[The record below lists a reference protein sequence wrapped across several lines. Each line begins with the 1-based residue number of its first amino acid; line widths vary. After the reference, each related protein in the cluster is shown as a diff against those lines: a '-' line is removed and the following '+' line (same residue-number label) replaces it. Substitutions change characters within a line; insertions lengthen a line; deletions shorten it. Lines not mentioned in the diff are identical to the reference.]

1 MQQYAVIG
9 CGRFGTSVAKTL
21 VQLKNEVLAIDK
33 DPEKVQD
40 ISNDVTH
47 AVQADATEEG
57 VLKSVGISN
66 MDGVIISIGTN
77 IQSSILATILV
88 KEEGVKQIITKAS
101 NELHAKVLYKVGAD
115 QVVFPERDM
124 GVRLAHNLSE
134 PNGGITDYIKRS
146 EEYRILEIYPPKSW
160 IGKTIGDLDIRK
172 QFEVNIIGIDYN
184 DNLILPGPDTIIEE
198 SNKLYVLGSNQKLN
212 ALYSV
217 RG

>member
-1 MQQYAVIG
+1 MKQYAIIG
-9 CGRFGTSVAKTL
+9 CGRFGTSVAKSL
-21 VQLKNEVLAIDK
+21 IELKNEVLAIDK
-33 DPEKVQD
+33 DTEKVQD
-40 ISNDVTH
+40 IADSVTH
-47 AVQADATEEG
+47 AVEADATEEG
-57 VLKSVGISN
+57 VLKSLGIGN
-66 MDGVIISIGTN
+66 MDGVIVSIGTN

-146 EEYRILEIYPPKSW
+146 EEYRILEIYPPKTW

-172 QFEVNIIGIDYN
+172 RFEVNIIGIDDS
-184 DNLILPGPDTIIEE
+184 DNLILPGPDTVIHE

-217 RG
+217 KG